1 MKNLRLQRLHL
12 CSDHEK
18 AARTVQF
25 DYYKTVILGENDT
38 GKSCLIKSIYAVFGA
53 DAHKTNDNWNAV
65 KANLLIEFTV
75 DGVPYRIM
83 RSGSF
88 FALFDGFGEL
98 IWNGSGIVSGIGPEI
113 AKLLDFKLTL
123 QDRKGEQ
130 IVPPPAFCFL
140 PFYVDQD
147 IGWLR
152 TWASFSGLQMFE
164 NSKKDV
170 AYFHAGLRPNEYY
183 LAKATKLAADRARE
197 DLKTDRKALDR
208 AAQRLQAGR
217 SPVRFDLSPEN
228 FATRIENLVSE
239 CQVLQEKQNRTQR
252 DLSDLYSKR
261 SALLEQNEIAGFA
274 LSELDADYEFM
285 RKAAEAEIVCPTCG
299 TIHVN
304 DFANKFGLISDA
316 ETCRG
321 FLIEVRQEIELLDEQ
336 ILAERAKFETFG
348 EHITR
353 INDMLGEERG
363 ELKLRDLI
371 KGESERMVDTAIGA
385 ERTDINSKI
394 GEQDAR
400 SDEAAATMKS
410 FEDRK
415 FQKTIKDR
423 YFQFM
428 KQFITE
434 LRVPGLSEKSFKQI
448 DCVIN
453 ETGSDLPRALLAYYY
468 AFLHTMRGTS
478 ASSLCPLIVDTP
490 VQQDQDPE
498 NAARMIK
505 FALDRVPQDMQMILG
520 TVSLHGV
527 AHDGYVIETEHK
539 YKLLSKDAY
548 EEVSSFMKPYFAKL
562 IQPTP

>member
-1 MKNLRLQRLHL
+1 MKNLRLQKLHL
-12 CSDHEK
+12 CSDLEK

-25 DYYKTVILGENDT
+25 DYHKTVILGENDT

-53 DAHKTNDNWNAV
+53 DAYKTNDTWDAV
-65 KANLLIEFTV
+65 KANLLLEFTV
-75 DGVPYRIM
+75 DGVSYRIM

-88 FALFDGFGEL
+88 FALFDGFDEL
-98 IWNGSGIVSGIGPEI
+98 IWNGSGIVSGIGPQI
-113 AKLLDFKLTL
+113 AKLLDLKLTL
-123 QDRKGEQ
+123 QDRNGEQ

-152 TWASFSGLQMFE
+152 TWASFAGIQMFE
-164 NSKKDV
+164 NPKRDV
-170 AYFHAGLRPNEYY
+170 AYFHAGLRPNDYY
-183 LAKATKLAADRARE
+183 VAKATKLAADRARE

-208 AAQRLQAGR
+208 AARRLQAGR
-217 SPVRFDLSPEN
+217 SPIRFDLSPEN
-228 FATRIENLVSE
+228 FASKIDDLLSE
-239 CQVLQEKQNRTQR
+239 CQSLQEKQDRVQR
-252 DLSDLYSKR
+252 VLSDLYSKR

-299 TIHVN
+299 TVHVN

-321 FLIEVRQEIELLDEQ
+321 FLIEVRQEIEATDEQ
-336 ILAERAKFETFG
+336 IAAERAKFEAFG
-348 EHITR
+348 GHITR
-353 INDMLGEERG
+353 INNILSEERG

-371 KGESERMVDTAIGA
+371 EGESERMVDTAIAA
-385 ERTDINSKI
+385 ERTDINFKI
-394 GEQDAR
+394 SEEDAR
-400 SDEAAATMKS
+400 SNEASATMKS
-410 FEDRK
+410 FEDKK
-415 FQKTIKDR
+415 FQKTIMDR

-434 LRVPGLSEKSFKQI
+434 LRVPGLAEKSFKQI

-468 AFLHTMRGTS
+468 AFVHTMRGTS
-478 ASSLCPLIVDTP
+478 ASALCTLVVDTP

-498 NAARMIK
+498 NAARIIQ
-505 FALDRVPQDMQMILG
+505 FALGQVPQDMQMILG

-527 AHDGYVIETEHK
+527 DYDGYVIKTENK
-539 YKLLSKDAY
+539 YRLLSKDAY
-548 EEVSSFMKPYFAKL
+548 EQVSGAMKHYFAKL
-562 IQPTP
+562 IQQTP